1 MGGNLGQWLEKKNL
15 KKLFHRDNMVV
26 LILVGI
32 LLFIIALPV
41 KNEKNATQEQ
51 PGESGFLTRR
61 DQGTDAGGN
70 LQTEPGTAYV
80 SDLEY
85 AKNLESRLT
94 EALSGISGVGKVRV
108 MITLKSS
115 AELVVEK
122 EMPVERSSTT
132 ETDSLGG
139 SRIVHTDEMG
149 ETVVYSSSGNDR
161 EPYVVK
167 TYVPQIEG
175 VLVVAEGAGSGTVN
189 RTITDVVQALFD
201 VEIHKVKV
209 VKMETK
215 SN

>member
-41 KNEKNATQEQ
+41 KNEKNAAQEQ

-61 DQGTDAGGN
+61 DQGTDAGGSV
-70 LQTEPGTAYV
+70 QTEPGTAYV

-139 SRIVHTDEMG
+139 SRIVHTDKMG